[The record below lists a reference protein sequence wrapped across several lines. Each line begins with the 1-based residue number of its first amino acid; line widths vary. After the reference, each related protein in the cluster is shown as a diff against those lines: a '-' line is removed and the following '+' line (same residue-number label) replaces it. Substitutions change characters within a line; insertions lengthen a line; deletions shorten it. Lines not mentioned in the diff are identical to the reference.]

1 MGATGIY
8 WGQWSFRKMVRKI
21 HMERE
26 EIQMKNS
33 SEFWGTYKGYNV
45 YKCYSNAAN
54 ESLRDR
60 DSVYV
65 DSDGLMWYRG
75 VTIGEVTSR
84 GDVQWF
90 KPERA
95 EEKKVSKKST
105 VAFKETPVVENKDLD
120 EVLKRALS
128 RSLEELVGPKL
139 AEYKD

>member
-1 MGATGIY
+1 
-8 WGQWSFRKMVRKI
+8 
-21 HMERE
+21 MERE

-45 YKCYSNAAN
+45 YKCYGNAAN

-60 DSVYV
+60 DSVYT
-65 DSDGLMWYRG
+65 DSAGHMWYRG
-75 VTIGEVTSR
+75 MTIGEVTSK
-84 GDVQWF
+84 GEVQWF
-90 KPERA
+90 KPEHVD
-95 EEKKVSKKST
+95 EEKVSKKPVVT
-105 VAFKETPVVENKDLD
+105 FKDKAPVVENKDLD

>member
-1 MGATGIY
+1 
-8 WGQWSFRKMVRKI
+8 
-21 HMERE
+21 
-26 EIQMKNS
+26 MKNS
-33 SEFWGTYKGYNV
+33 SEFWGNYKGYQV
-45 YKCYSNAAN
+45 YKCYGDAAN
-54 ESLRDR
+54 ISLRNL

-65 DSDGLMWYRG
+65 DSDGHMFYRG
-75 VTIGEVTSR
+75 VVIGEVTSR

-95 EEKKVSKKST
+95 ETKKTDKKATVVFQEK
-105 VAFKETPVVENKDLD
+105 APVVENKDLD

>member
-1 MGATGIY
+1 
-8 WGQWSFRKMVRKI
+8 
-21 HMERE
+21 
-26 EIQMKNS
+26 MKN
-33 SEFWGTYKGYNV
+33 SEFWGTYKDYSV
-45 YKCYSNAAN
+45 YKCYGDAVNM
-54 ESLRDR
+54 SLRDR
-60 DSVYV
+60 DRVYV

-105 VAFKETPVVENKDLD
+105 VAFKEDKAPVVENKDLD